1 MAHTYLKSALAAALV
16 LALQAC
22 GGDQQPS
29 EGQPSDSD
37 SLDTAASTTDGSVMK
52 VGGQIVAVPS
62 PVQTALLIKK
72 LGLPY
77 EKELPLEA
85 GVLEKLATSDQHA
98 LILGAFGAD
107 LAYVTVH
114 RDGQRALNILQTI
127 QTLSGKLD
135 LSNAFD
141 QGLLDNFKKSLNN
154 EDSLLRFSGTAYRA
168 ADQYLKNNDRNTVSS
183 LVLAGGWI
191 ESMYLTVSGAGTK
204 PDAALMSRLGE
215 QRRTL
220 AALVAM
226 FGQGEGAKG
235 NERLLAGLKDL
246 LVEFDGVSSTY
257 QFQPPTVDAARKTT
271 YINSTSTVT
280 MAPEKFAAIAT
291 KVKAL
296 RTTITA

>member
-1 MAHTYLKSALAAALV
+1 M
-16 LALQAC
+16 
-22 GGDQQPS
+22 
-29 EGQPSDSD
+29 
-37 SLDTAASTTDGSVMK
+37 DTAAANTHGGVVK

-77 EKELPLEA
+77 EKALPLEA
-85 GVLEKLATSDQHA
+85 SILEKLATSDQHA
-98 LILGAFGAD
+98 LALGAFGAD

-141 QGLLDNFKKSLNN
+141 QGLLDSFKRSLNN

-168 ADQYLKNNDRNTVSS
+168 ADQYLKNNDRNVVSS

-220 AALVAM
+220 SALVAM
-226 FGQGEGAKG
+226 FEQGQGGKG
-235 NERLLAGLKDL
+235 QETLLAGLKDL
-246 LVEFDGVSSTY
+246 LVEFDGVTTTY
-257 QFQPPTVDAARKTT
+257 QFQPPTVDAAKKTT
-271 YINSTSTVT
+271 YINSTSTVA

>member
-1 MAHTYLKSALAAALV
+1 MAHTYLKSALVAALV

-22 GGDQQPS
+22 GGDHKPA
-29 EGQPSDSD
+29 EGQPSDKD
-37 SLDTAASTTDGSVMK
+37 SLDTSASRSEGGVVK
-52 VGGQIVAVPS
+52 VGGQIIAVPS

-77 EKELPLEA
+77 EKELPLEPS
-85 GVLEKLATSDQHA
+85 VLEKLATSDQHA
-98 LILGAFGAD
+98 LALGAFGAD

-141 QGLLDNFKKSLNN
+141 QGLLDSFKKSLNN

-168 ADQYLKNNDRNTVSS
+168 ADQYLKNNDRNVVSS

-204 PDAALMSRLGE
+204 PDAGLMSRLGE

-220 AALVAM
+220 TALVAM
-226 FGQGEGAKG
+226 FDQGEAAKG
-235 NERLLAGLKDL
+235 HEKLLAGLKDL
-246 LVEFDGVSSTY
+246 LAEFDGVTTTY
-257 QFQPPTVDAARKTT
+257 QFQPPTVDAAKKTT
-271 YINSTSTVT
+271 YINSTSTVA

>member
-1 MAHTYLKSALAAALV
+1 MAHTQLKSALAAALV

-22 GGDQQPS
+22 GGDHKPS
-29 EGQPSDSD
+29 EGQPSDKD
-37 SLDTAASTTDGSVMK
+37 TLDTSAAHPEGGVMK
-52 VGGQIVAVPS
+52 VGGQLVAVPS

-77 EKELPLEA
+77 EKELPLELA
-85 GVLEKLATSDQHA
+85 LLEKLATSDQHA
-98 LILGAFGAD
+98 LALGAYGAD

-114 RDGQRALNILQTI
+114 RDGQRALSILQTI
-127 QTLSGKLD
+127 QTLSSKLD

-141 QGLLDNFKKSLNN
+141 QGLLDHFKKSLNN
-154 EDSLLRFSGTAYRA
+154 EDSLLRFSGSAYRA
-168 ADQYLKNNDRNTVSS
+168 ADQYLKNNDRNLVSS

-204 PDAALMSRLGE
+204 PDAALMSRIGE

-220 AALVAM
+220 TALVAM
-226 FGQGEGAKG
+226 FEQGETARGQEK
-235 NERLLAGLKDL
+235 LLAGLKDL
-246 LVEFDGVSSTY
+246 LVEFDGVTTTY
-257 QFQPPTVDAARKTT
+257 QFQPPTVDAAQKTT
-271 YINSTSTVT
+271 YINSTSTVA
-280 MAPEKFAAIAT
+280 MAIERFAAIAT